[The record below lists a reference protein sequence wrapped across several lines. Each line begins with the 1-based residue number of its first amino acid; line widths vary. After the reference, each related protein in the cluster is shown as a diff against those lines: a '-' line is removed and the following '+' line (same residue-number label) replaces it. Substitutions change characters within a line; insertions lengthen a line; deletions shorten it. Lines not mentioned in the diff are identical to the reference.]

1 MISLSTLPNGLRV
14 VTKRLENTQAATV
27 LILVRAGSRFET
39 KQINGI
45 SHFLEHMFFKGAKKY
60 KTAREVSETI
70 DNIGG
75 DFNAFTGK
83 EYVGYYVKAA
93 ASHLDTSLDV
103 LSDMLIHATFD
114 SAEID
119 KERGV
124 IMEEYNM
131 YQDTPTYQIG
141 WDFEQLVFGDQP
153 MGWDQVGTRDVI
165 MGLPR
170 DEFVAFKQ
178 SLYVPKNI
186 VISVAGNIQHE
197 DIIEKVKRYFAELQA
212 AEPTRDQA
220 VLLPLN
226 TAKRVFL
233 RERKTEQSHI
243 CIGFPQV
250 SEPEK
255 DFWATKVLSVA
266 LGSGMSSRMF
276 MNVREDKGLA
286 YYINSTAEGFTDC
299 GLFTT
304 NAGVDLKR
312 IDLAIGAVI
321 EEYTKIAEENLSE
334 KELTK
339 TKEFIKGKTILKLED
354 SEEYAHLLGK
364 YQVLYGYTKEP
375 EEIQAAIDAV
385 TIADVRRVAQATFDP
400 AKMYLAVIGPY
411 DDAGRFEKL
420 IVAV

>member
-1 MISLSTLPNGLRV
+1 MIQFSTLPSGLRV
-14 VTKRLENTQAATV
+14 VTKRLENTQAVTV
-27 LILVRAGSRFET
+27 LVLVRAGSRFET

-60 KTAREVSETI
+60 KNAREVSETI

-83 EYVGYYVKAA
+83 EYVGYYVKS
-93 ASHLDTSLDV
+93 ASQHLDVSLDV

-114 SAEID
+114 EKEID

-141 WDFEQLVFGDQP
+141 WDFEQLVYGDQP
-153 MGWDQVGTRDVI
+153 MGWDQVGTKDVI

-186 VISVAGNIQHE
+186 VISIAGNIQHE
-197 DIIEKVKRYFAELQA
+197 DVVKKIENYFAELPVEEA
-212 AEPTRDQA
+212 TRDHAALQ
-220 VLLPLN
+220 PLN
-226 TAKRVFL
+226 QGKKVFL

-243 CIGFPQV
+243 CVGFPQV
-250 SEPEK
+250 PETHP
-255 DFWATKVLSVA
+255 DFWATKVVSVA
-266 LGSGMSSRMF
+266 LGAGMSSRMF

-286 YYINSTAEGFTDC
+286 YYINSTAEGFTDS

-304 NAGVDLKR
+304 NAGVDLTR
-312 IDLAIGAVI
+312 IDMAIGAVI
-321 EEYTKIAEENLSE
+321 DEYKKIASEDITE
-334 KELTK
+334 KELQK
-339 TKEFIKGKTILKLED
+339 TKEFTKGKMILRLED

-364 YQVLYGYTKEP
+364 YQVLYGFTREP
-375 EEIQAAIDAV
+375 AEIQAGIDAV
-385 TIADVRRVAQATFDP
+385 TIEDVRRVAEDMFKLE
-400 AKMYLAVIGPY
+400 KMYLGVIGPY
-411 DDAGRFEKL
+411 NDAERFEKL
-420 IVAV
+420 MR